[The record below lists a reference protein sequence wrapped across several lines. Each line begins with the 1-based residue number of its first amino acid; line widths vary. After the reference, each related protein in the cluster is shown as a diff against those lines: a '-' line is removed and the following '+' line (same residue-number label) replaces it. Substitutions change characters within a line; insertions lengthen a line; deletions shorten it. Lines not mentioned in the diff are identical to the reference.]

1 MLPAPEG
8 AIAGV
13 GGVPPPPPEPPPRTW
28 AGSAI
33 GRRLIGI
40 GIGRFSAD
48 FASCSADIAWYM
60 SNPMKLIAL

>member
-8 AIAGV
+8 ATAGV
-13 GGVPPPPPEPPPRTW
+13 GGVPPPRTW

-48 FASCSADIAWYM
+48 FASCSADIAWYI
-60 SNPMKLIAL
+60 SKPMKLMAL